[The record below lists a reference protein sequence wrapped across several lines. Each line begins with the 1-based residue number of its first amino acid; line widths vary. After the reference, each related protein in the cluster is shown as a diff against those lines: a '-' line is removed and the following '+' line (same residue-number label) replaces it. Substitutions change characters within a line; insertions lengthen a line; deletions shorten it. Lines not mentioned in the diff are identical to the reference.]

1 MKFLLIFIISFI
13 SISNSNIKDKKLIL
27 KEIMEL
33 PPNFF
38 YEENRESF
46 QKRIEQG
53 KFWVDQEE
61 KILYLFINGDGE
73 FGKRLFMLD
82 EKLNLYIIHL
92 SNNEEDGKDYMLYRY
107 DRLKKT
113 AVLIGTFKQCLFE
126 K

>member
-1 MKFLLIFIISFI
+1 MKFLLIFIISVI
-13 SISNSNIKDKKLIL
+13 SISNSNIKDKTLIL

-33 PPNFF
+33 PNLF

-61 KILYLFINGDGE
+61 KISYLFINGDGE

-92 SNNEEDGKDYMLYRY
+92 SNDEEGGKDYMLYKY

-113 AVLIGTFKQCLFE
+113 ALLIGTFKQCLFE

>member
-33 PPNFF
+33 PPNLF

-92 SNNEEDGKDYMLYRY
+92 SNNEEDGKDYMLYKY

-126 K
+126 M

>member
-1 MKFLLIFIISFI
+1 MKFLLIFIISVI
-13 SISNSNIKDKKLIL
+13 SISNSNIKDKTLIL

-33 PPNFF
+33 PPNLF

-61 KILYLFINGDGE
+61 KISYLFINGDGE

-92 SNNEEDGKDYMLYRY
+92 SNDEEGGKDYMLYKY

-113 AVLIGTFKQCLFE
+113 ALLIGTFKQCLVE

>member
-13 SISNSNIKDKKLIL
+13 SISNSNIKDKKLIW

-33 PPNFF
+33 PPNLF

-92 SNNEEDGKDYMLYRY
+92 SNNEEDGKDYMLYKY

>member
-1 MKFLLIFIISFI
+1 
-13 SISNSNIKDKKLIL
+13 
-27 KEIMEL
+27 MEL
-33 PPNFF
+33 PPNLF

-61 KILYLFINGDGE
+61 KISYLFINGDGE
-73 FGKRLFMLD
+73 FGKRLFILD
-82 EKLNLYIIHL
+82 EKLNLYVIYL
-92 SNNEEDGKDYMLYRY
+92 SNDEEGGKDYMLYKY

-113 AVLIGTFKQCLFE
+113 AFLIGTFKQGLFE

>member
-13 SISNSNIKDKKLIL
+13 SISNSNIEDKKLIL

-33 PPNFF
+33 PSNLF

-92 SNNEEDGKDYMLYRY
+92 SNNEEDGKDYMLYKY

>member
-1 MKFLLIFIISFI
+1 M
-13 SISNSNIKDKKLIL
+13 IL

-33 PPNFF
+33 PPNLF

-61 KILYLFINGDGE
+61 KISYLFINGDGE

-92 SNNEEDGKDYMLYRY
+92 SNDEEGGKDYMLYKY

-113 AVLIGTFKQCLFE
+113 ALLIGTFKQCLFE

>member
-1 MKFLLIFIISFI
+1 MKFLLIFIISAV
-13 SISNSNIKDKKLIL
+13 SISNSNIKDKTLIL

-33 PPNFF
+33 PPNLF

-61 KILYLFINGDGE
+61 KISYLFINGDGE
-73 FGKRLFMLD
+73 FGKRLFILD
-82 EKLNLYIIHL
+82 EKLNLYVIHL
-92 SNNEEDGKDYMLYRY
+92 SNDEEGGKDYMLYKY

-113 AVLIGTFKQCLFE
+113 AFLIGTFK
-126 K
+126 

>member
-13 SISNSNIKDKKLIL
+13 SISNSNIEDKKLIL

-33 PPNFF
+33 PPNLF

-92 SNNEEDGKDYMLYRY
+92 SNNEEDGKDYMLYKY

>member
-1 MKFLLIFIISFI
+1 MKFLLIFIISVI
-13 SISNSNIKDKKLIL
+13 SISNSNIKDKTLIL

-33 PPNFF
+33 PPNLF

-61 KILYLFINGDGE
+61 KISYLFINGDGE

-82 EKLNLYIIHL
+82 EKLNLHL
-92 SNNEEDGKDYMLYRY
+92 SNDEEGGKDYMLYKY

-113 AVLIGTFKQCLFE
+113 ALLIGTFKQCLFE

>member
-27 KEIMEL
+27 KEIMKL
-33 PPNFF
+33 PPNLF
-38 YEENRESF
+38 YEENKESF

-92 SNNEEDGKDYMLYRY
+92 SNNEEDGKDYMLYKY
-107 DRLKKT
+107 DCLKKT